1 MIVSAADSVLLIS
14 DMRAMLHQTLEK
26 TAIVLWLVCFAVRK
40 SRPIIVIIIH
50 QTHYENLIGR
60 EHSINSQ

>member
-26 TAIVLWLVCFAVRK
+26 TGMNRTRQYNISHYFMVGVLCSTEIKAD
-40 SRPIIVIIIH
+40 
-50 QTHYENLIGR
+50 
-60 EHSINSQ
+60 NSYYYTSDSL